1 MAEKH
6 NVEWKEVWKD
16 EYLNWICGFA
26 NAQGGT
32 IYIGID
38 DSGNISG
45 LKNSK
50 KLLEDIPNKIK
61 NAMGIVADINLEE
74 SEKGEYIKIKVNP
87 YTFPVSCNGKYYYRS
102 GSTNQH
108 LTGLALDEFM
118 LKKQGVTWDGV
129 PVPGEKIENLD
140 QTAIQL
146 FKKKALESHR
156 LDNKA
161 LSVSDEIL
169 FQNLGLT
176 DGKYL
181 KKAAVL
187 LFAENPE
194 MWIQGAYIKIGYFG
208 SSDSEL
214 IYQDEIHGPLIK
226 QIDSA
231 VELLYTKYL
240 KALIDY
246 DGIQRTETYMLP
258 KEACREILLNAVNHK
273 DYSKGVPIQIS
284 VYDDKIYIWN
294 DGKFPEMLSADNIY
308 EKHSSIP
315 YNPKVADVLFKAGM
329 IESWGR
335 GFDKIK
341 EECEANNTPLPEY
354 EISERGIMVL
364 CKPGEKYLKLLKKY
378 GLGTKEENVTDNVT
392 DVRLIKILKLSENSK
407 KTVRMLGIIEMIKKD
422 ENISVTEMAESLGV
436 TTRTIKRDID
446 YLKEMKVVKRE
457 GTAKS
462 GKWIISIE

>member
-1 MAEKH
+1 
-6 NVEWKEVWKD
+6 
-16 EYLNWICGFA
+16 
-26 NAQGGT
+26 
-32 IYIGID
+32 
-38 DSGNISG
+38 
-45 LKNSK
+45 
-50 KLLEDIPNKIK
+50 
-61 NAMGIVADINLEE
+61 MGVVADINLEE

-294 DGKFPEMLSADNIY
+294 DGRFPEMLSADNIY

>member
-1 MAEKH
+1 M
-6 NVEWKEVWKD
+6 
-16 EYLNWICGFA
+16 
-26 NAQGGT
+26 
-32 IYIGID
+32 
-38 DSGNISG
+38 
-45 LKNSK
+45 
-50 KLLEDIPNKIK
+50 
-61 NAMGIVADINLEE
+61 
-74 SEKGEYIKIKVNP
+74 
-87 YTFPVSCNGKYYYRS
+87 
-102 GSTNQH
+102 
-108 LTGLALDEFM
+108 TGLALDEFM

-129 PVPGEKIENLD
+129 PALGEKIENLD

-194 MWIQGAYIKIGYFG
+194 MWIQGAYIKIGCFG

-214 IYQDEIHGPLIK
+214 IYQDEIHGSLIK

-341 EECEANNTPLPEY
+341 EECEANNTPLPKY

-392 DVRLIKILKLSENSK
+392 DARLIKILKLSENSK

>member
-1 MAEKH
+1 
-6 NVEWKEVWKD
+6 
-16 EYLNWICGFA
+16 
-26 NAQGGT
+26 
-32 IYIGID
+32 
-38 DSGNISG
+38 
-45 LKNSK
+45 
-50 KLLEDIPNKIK
+50 
-61 NAMGIVADINLEE
+61 MGIVADINLEE

-102 GSTNQH
+102 GSTNQQ

-156 LDNKA
+156 LDNKT

-169 FQNLGLT
+169 FRNLGLT
-176 DGKYL
+176 DGEYL

-214 IYQDEIHGPLIK
+214 IYQDEIHGSLIK

-246 DGIQRTETYMLP
+246 AGIQRTETYMLP

-294 DGKFPEMLSADNIY
+294 DGRFPEMLSADNIY

-315 YNPKVADVLFKAGM
+315 YNPKVADVLFNAGM

-341 EECEANNTPLPEY
+341 EECEANNTPLPKY

>member
-1 MAEKH
+1 
-6 NVEWKEVWKD
+6 
-16 EYLNWICGFA
+16 
-26 NAQGGT
+26 
-32 IYIGID
+32 
-38 DSGNISG
+38 
-45 LKNSK
+45 
-50 KLLEDIPNKIK
+50 
-61 NAMGIVADINLEE
+61 MGIVADINLEE

-102 GSTNQH
+102 GNTNQH

-187 LFAENPE
+187 LFAENLE

-214 IYQDEIHGPLIK
+214 IYQDEIHGSLIK

-294 DGKFPEMLSADNIY
+294 DGRFPEMLSADNIY

-341 EECEANNTPLPEY
+341 EECEANNTPLPKY

-392 DVRLIKILKLSENSK
+392 DVRLIKILKLSGNSK
-407 KTVRMLGIIEMIKKD
+407 KTVRMFGIIEMIKKD

-457 GTAKS
+457 GT
-462 GKWIISIE
+462 EP

>member
-1 MAEKH
+1 M
-6 NVEWKEVWKD
+6 
-16 EYLNWICGFA
+16 
-26 NAQGGT
+26 
-32 IYIGID
+32 
-38 DSGNISG
+38 
-45 LKNSK
+45 
-50 KLLEDIPNKIK
+50 
-61 NAMGIVADINLEE
+61 
-74 SEKGEYIKIKVNP
+74 
-87 YTFPVSCNGKYYYRS
+87 
-102 GSTNQH
+102 
-108 LTGLALDEFM
+108 
-118 LKKQGVTWDGV
+118 
-129 PVPGEKIENLD
+129 
-140 QTAIQL
+140 
-146 FKKKALESHR
+146 
-156 LDNKA
+156 
-161 LSVSDEIL
+161 

-194 MWIQGAYIKIGYFG
+194 IWIQGAYIKIGYFG

-214 IYQDEIHGPLIK
+214 IYQDEIHGSLIK

-294 DGKFPEMLSADNIY
+294 DGKFPEILSADNIY

-341 EECEANNTPLPEY
+341 EECEANNTPLPKY

-364 CKPGEKYLKLLKKY
+364 CKPGEKYLKLFKKY

-392 DVRLIKILKLSENSK
+392 DARLIKILKLSENSK

>member
-1 MAEKH
+1 M
-6 NVEWKEVWKD
+6 
-16 EYLNWICGFA
+16 
-26 NAQGGT
+26 
-32 IYIGID
+32 
-38 DSGNISG
+38 
-45 LKNSK
+45 
-50 KLLEDIPNKIK
+50 
-61 NAMGIVADINLEE
+61 
-74 SEKGEYIKIKVNP
+74 
-87 YTFPVSCNGKYYYRS
+87 
-102 GSTNQH
+102 
-108 LTGLALDEFM
+108 TGLALDEFV

-194 MWIQGAYIKIGYFG
+194 MWIQVAYIKIGYFG

-214 IYQDEIHGPLIK
+214 IYQDEIHGSLIK

-258 KEACREILLNAVNHK
+258 KEVCREILLNAVNHK

-341 EECEANNTPLPEY
+341 EKCEANNTPLPKY

-378 GLGTKEENVTDNVT
+378 GLGTKEDNVTENVTDVK
-392 DVRLIKILKLSENSK
+392 LIKILKLSEKSK
-407 KTVRMLGIIEMIKKD
+407 KTVRMLGIIELIKKD

>member
-1 MAEKH
+1 MHREELSTS
-6 NVEWKEVWKD
+6 V
-16 EYLNWICGFA
+16 LM
-26 NAQGGT
+26 
-32 IYIGID
+32 
-38 DSGNISG
+38 
-45 LKNSK
+45 
-50 KLLEDIPNKIK
+50 IP
-61 NAMGIVADINLEE
+61 
-74 SEKGEYIKIKVNP
+74 
-87 YTFPVSCNGKYYYRS
+87 
-102 GSTNQH
+102 
-108 LTGLALDEFM
+108 
-118 LKKQGVTWDGV
+118 
-129 PVPGEKIENLD
+129 
-140 QTAIQL
+140 
-146 FKKKALESHR
+146 
-156 LDNKA
+156 
-161 LSVSDEIL
+161 
-169 FQNLGLT
+169 

-181 KKAAVL
+181 KKAALL

-194 MWIQGAYIKIGYFG
+194 IWIQGAYIKIGYFG

-214 IYQDEIHGPLIK
+214 IYQDEIHGSLIK

-246 DGIQRTETYMLP
+246 AGIQRTETYMLP

-341 EECEANNTPLPEY
+341 EECEANNTPLPKY

-364 CKPGEKYLKLLKKY
+364 CKPGEKYLKLFKKY
-378 GLGTKEENVTDNVT
+378 GLGTKEDNVP
-392 DVRLIKILKLSENSK
+392 IMSP
-407 KTVRMLGIIEMIKKD
+407 MQG
-422 ENISVTEMAESLGV
+422 
-436 TTRTIKRDID
+436 
-446 YLKEMKVVKRE
+446 
-457 GTAKS
+457 
-462 GKWIISIE
+462 

>member
-1 MAEKH
+1 MH
-6 NVEWKEVWKD
+6 R
-16 EYLNWICGFA
+16 
-26 NAQGGT
+26 
-32 IYIGID
+32 
-38 DSGNISG
+38 
-45 LKNSK
+45 
-50 KLLEDIPNKIK
+50 
-61 NAMGIVADINLEE
+61 EE
-74 SEKGEYIKIKVNP
+74 L
-87 YTFPVSCNGKYYYRS
+87 
-102 GSTNQH
+102 ST
-108 LTGLALDEFM
+108 
-118 LKKQGVTWDGV
+118 
-129 PVPGEKIENLD
+129 
-140 QTAIQL
+140 
-146 FKKKALESHR
+146 
-156 LDNKA
+156 
-161 LSVSDEIL
+161 SVLMI
-169 FQNLGLT
+169 
-176 DGKYL
+176 
-181 KKAAVL
+181 
-187 LFAENPE
+187 PE

-214 IYQDEIHGPLIK
+214 IYQDEIHGSLIK

-231 VELLYTKYL
+231 VELLYTKYF
-240 KALIDY
+240 KVLIDY
-246 DGIQRTETYMLP
+246 AGIQRTETYMLP

-294 DGKFPEMLSADNIY
+294 DGRFPEMLSADNIY